1 MSNLKF
7 PIDALKL
14 TLTIISTGNPMSAKG
29 IKSKV
34 NQMDG
39 MKRAI
44 TILGEYKHQDERE
57 ERKKMKEREKLL
69 EKYKK
74 IKGG

>member
-7 PIDALKL
+7 PIEALKL
-14 TLTIISTGNPMSAKG
+14 TLTIISSGNPMSTEG
-29 IKSKV
+29 LKSKV

-39 MKRAI
+39 MQRAI

-57 ERKKMKEREKLL
+57 ERKKEKKEKPIPYVKR
-69 EKYKK
+69 
-74 IKGG
+74 